1 MSESSSET
9 VGADAAT
16 GRGRLPLVFIL
27 LTVMIDAMGIGLIIP
42 VMPNLIREVGGGTL
56 SDAAIWGGILTT
68 TFAVMQFLFGPTLG
82 NLSDRVGRRPVL
94 LVSLGFLALDYLIMA
109 VAGSI
114 WLLLAGRILGGITAA
129 TTPVASAYIA
139 DISRPDEKAAR
150 FGLVGAA
157 FGLGFVIG
165 PLMGGLLAEF
175 GTRAPFYAAA
185 VLAALNMVFGLV
197 VLPETL
203 KPENRR
209 PFQWRRANPLGAFAA
224 VTRLPEV
231 RRPLLIFF
239 VYSVAFWVYPSVWAF
254 YTQARFGWDPAMVGV
269 SLAGFGIAMA
279 LVQGGLIRVILR
291 MFGDR
296 GTVLYGLVFNVFI
309 FAALASVT
317 NGTIALI
324 IIPISALGAVVT
336 PALQGIMSRA
346 VADNAQGELQGVIA
360 SVNAVSMIFSPLLMT
375 QVFAA
380 FTAPGGPIWF
390 PGAPFLLSMGLM
402 LVCLVIHFARPRT
415 VVCERGI

>member
-1 MSESSSET
+1 MSEPAAAEA
-9 VGADAAT
+9 GA
-16 GRGRLPLVFIL
+16 GRGRLPLIFIL

-42 VMPNLIREVGGGTL
+42 VMPDLIQEVGGGTL

-68 TFAVMQFLFGPTLG
+68 AFAVMQFLFGPTLG

-94 LVSLGFLALDYLIMA
+94 LVSLGFLAVDYLIMA
-109 VAGSI
+109 LAGTI

-129 TTPVASAYIA
+129 TPSVASAYIA
-139 DISRPDEKAAR
+139 DISRPEEKAAR

-165 PLMGGLLAEF
+165 PLAGGLLAEF

-185 VLAALNMVFGLV
+185 ALAAANMVFGLI

-209 PFQWRRANPLGAFAA
+209 PFRWRRANPLGAFAA
-224 VTRLPEV
+224 VNALPEV

-239 VYSVAFWVYPSVWAF
+239 VYSIAFWVYPSVWAF
-254 YTQARFGWDPAMVGV
+254 YTQARFGWDPAMVGI

-291 MFGDR
+291 VLGDR
-296 GTVLYGLVFNVFI
+296 GTVVYGLVFNVFV
-309 FAALASVT
+309 FAALATVT
-317 NGTIALI
+317 SGTVALI

-380 FTAPGGPIWF
+380 FTAPGGTVWF

-402 LVCLVIHFARPRT
+402 LVCLAIHFARPRAA
-415 VVCERGI
+415 VA